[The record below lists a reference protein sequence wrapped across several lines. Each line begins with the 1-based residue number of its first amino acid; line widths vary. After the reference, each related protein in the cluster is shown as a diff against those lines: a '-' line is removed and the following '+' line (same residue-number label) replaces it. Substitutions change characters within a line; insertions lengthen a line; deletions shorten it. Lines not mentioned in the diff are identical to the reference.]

1 MFNLL
6 VAYLLARFNRE
17 EGQDLVEYAMIVA
30 GLSIA
35 IIAAIVLG
43 GIPGAFTTWATN
55 VKNEIL
61 GI

>member
-1 MFNLL
+1 MLL
-6 VAYLLARFNRE
+6 KLWVWFHDE
-17 EGQDLVEYAMIVA
+17 KGQDLVEYAMIVA

-55 VKNEIL
+55 VKNAVL
-61 GI
+61 GT